1 MSYTKINLMDDVE
14 NVALKHGLG
23 DHLETRFARSALG
36 LEKQGLGHFRIAPGF
51 RLPFGHVHTEQ
62 EEVYLVVE
70 GSARVKLDDEI
81 VELATWDAVRV
92 PPGVWRGLE
101 GGADGAQVLALGA
114 PNTENGDVEM
124 QPGWWA
130 D

>member
-1 MSYTKINLMDDVE
+1 MSYTKINLIDDVE

-23 DHLETRFARSALG
+23 DNLESRFARAALG

-62 EEVYLVVE
+62 EEVYIVVE

-101 GGADGAQVLALGA
+101 GGPEGAQVLALGA
-114 PNTENGDVEM
+114 PNTENGDAEM
-124 QPGWWA
+124 RPGWWA